1 MPENSGLSLENAKKM
16 QPKLIQRSSE
26 ACRVKR
32 WIQRLE
38 AGLLRLDQQ
47 IQVADV
53 QKGLDVTGRFWVFAI
68 VHVSSGTIEYV
79 SSNNRITPPAPFYG
93 MYAPPY
99 CVVEVILNRSHS
111 YSKGLASARKLP
123 EDYPQEPV
131 VFSVPSQRCPASISE
146 MGELIRTAPQ
156 IIKVGRDIDPSP
168 LAIRIKEAIDWS
180 YTLPLPLSKIAA
192 ELRISPAMM
201 SRYFKKAYGMPPVHY
216 RHHIRTMD
224 GMMRLL
230 DGEAV
235 TDVFQQVGFDDLSR
249 FYRHFKRFMLAPPGK
264 YRF

>member
-1 MPENSGLSLENAKKM
+1 MQIDSKKT
-16 QPKLIQRSSE
+16 QLKLIQRRSE
-26 ACRVKR
+26 VCQVKR
-32 WIQRLE
+32 WVQRLE

-68 VHVSSGTIEYV
+68 VQLSSGTIEYV
-79 SSNNRITPPAPFYG
+79 TSNGRLAPPSPLFG
-93 MYAPPY
+93 IYAPPY

-111 YSKGLASARKLP
+111 YSKGLASAIKLP
-123 EDYPQEPV
+123 KDFPEEPV

-146 MGELIRTAPQ
+146 MGELIHRAPN
-156 IIKVGRDIDPSP
+156 IIRVGRGLNPSP
-168 LAIRIKEAIDWS
+168 LALRIKEAIDRS
-180 YTLPLPLSKIAA
+180 YMLPETLSKIAA
-192 ELRISPAMM
+192 KLRISPAMM
-201 SRYFKKAYGMPPVHY
+201 SRYFKKAYGMPPVRY
-216 RHHIRTMD
+216 RHYVRTMD

-235 TDVFQQVGFDDLSR
+235 ADVFQEVGFNDVSH
-249 FYRHFKRFMLAPPGK
+249 FYRHFKRHMLAPPGR